1 MKITNVLNIL
11 HYEFFTFYL
20 QGEIRFA
27 YFHEKVIK
35 LQCLSITIKQC
46 DAYTHPLWKNVVIL
60 KLIGHYHWQFYQSID
75 KVKKYNYLTCAT
87 SPTTKSPIW
96 ICIASPFL
104 ITLNVC
110 SPSIRSWRPLNC
122 LSFDQSLNAV
132 TTTTI
137 TTAIKIA
144 APSIQAWCSSSSG
157 SSIKMNNSRY
167 RKMRL

>member
-1 MKITNVLNIL
+1 MFIGNCIWNDVIIIHTNYDNEVRHWIN
-11 HYEFFTFYL
+11 HY
-20 QGEIRFA
+20 
-27 YFHEKVIK
+27 
-35 LQCLSITIKQC
+35 
-46 DAYTHPLWKNVVIL
+46 N
-60 KLIGHYHWQFYQSID
+60 
-75 KVKKYNYLTCAT
+75 VKKYNHLTCAT

-110 SPSIRSWRPLNC
+110 SPSIRSWRPRNC

-137 TTAIKIA
+137 TTAIKMA

-157 SSIKMNNSRY
+157 SSINWIIVGIEKCVHNQYWNWIGKFMKIRIQIKSLSVY
-167 RKMRL
+167 QFAIK